1 MPTRVPHTLIRMAHH
16 VPDERQ
22 EFAATL
28 RAAGPQAPTLCGDWR
43 TSELLAHLIL
53 RERLSAEAA
62 GRVPVRRLRELSE
75 HVIAGYVADH
85 DYPEMVDTFEAGPP
99 AISPWA
105 IPAVREAFN
114 LLEYTV
120 HHEDVRRARRRRH
133 RRARCPT
140 ASRAGDLEPAAPLGP
155 VHHAHGPD
163 PGPAGVAGPR
173 QRRRRA
179 HRGHG
184 TVRSLGAPM
193 GARARRVRAADGGPQ
208 VSYHGSPEDVATVR
222 RRAIAV

>member
-1 MPTRVPHTLIRMAHH
+1 MPMSMSVPHTLIGMAHH

-43 TSELLAHLIL
+43 SSELLAHLIL

-75 HVIAGYVADH
+75 HVIAGYVAEH
-85 DYPEMVDTFEAGPP
+85 DYPEMVDTFEGGPP

-105 IPAVREAFN
+105 IPAIREAFN

-120 HHEDVRRARRRRH
+120 HHEDVRRAGGDTTP
-133 RRARCPT
+133 RALP
-140 ASRAGDLEPAAPLGP
+140 ASREQAIWNRLRRSAPFTMRMVPIRVRLEWPGHGSVDAG
-155 VHHAHGPD
+155 
-163 PGPAGVAGPR
+163 R
-173 QRRRRA
+173 
-179 HRGHG
+179 RGHG
-184 TVRSLGAPM
+184 TVRVTGAPM
-193 GARARRVRAADGGPQ
+193 ELALVAFGRQRVAQ
-208 VSYHGSPEDVATVR
+208 VSYHGSPEDVATVSGAR
-222 RRAIAV
+222 IAV